1 MTLLLTMLFACGE
14 KEATNNA
21 ASTATTTQ
29 VVEKETTETTD
40 EKTADV
46 TVEVAKDANDITPG
60 QPKTEVTS
68 TSTETTNTNE
78 GVTND

>member
-1 MTLLLTMLFACGE
+1 MLLLTMLFACGE
-14 KEATNNA
+14 KEVTNNVD
-21 ASTATTTQ
+21 STTTAAE
-29 VVEKETTETTD
+29 VATIETKETTN

-46 TVEVAKDANDITPG
+46 TVEVAKDVNAITLE

-68 TSTETTNTNE
+68 TSTKTTNTNE